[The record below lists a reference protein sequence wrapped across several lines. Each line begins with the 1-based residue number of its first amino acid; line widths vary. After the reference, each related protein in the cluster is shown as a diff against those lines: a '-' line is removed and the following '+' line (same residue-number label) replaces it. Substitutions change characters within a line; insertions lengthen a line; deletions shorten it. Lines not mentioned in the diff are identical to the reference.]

1 MTPKTMKNRDMHP
14 KRGQKHQKQGRA
26 SPQPGGKRQPAAAA
40 PRPPKNGIFIWGR
53 HAVAAALANSERR
66 VAAIYATAEAAAQLE
81 AVIKDLSPARQSELP
96 SIQITDRRR
105 LDGVNDSLISNDA
118 AGHDTAGVSGSG
130 GDKPVHQG
138 MVIAVWPLEAPRL
151 DDFLATIGDKPVR
164 ILMLD
169 QLSDPRNVGAIMRS
183 ARAFGVAAIITTQ
196 RHAPEE
202 SGSLARTA
210 TGALEDIP
218 LIRVV
223 NLSRAIEALQAAF
236 IPVAGLAGEGDMD
249 VAALA
254 NYDRLAII
262 MGAEGAGLRRLTR
275 DHCDYLVR
283 IPIAD
288 SAESLNVSNAA
299 AIALYAAGAPT
310 TN

>member
-1 MTPKTMKNRDMHP
+1 MKNRDMYP
-14 KRGQKHQKQGRA
+14 KRGQKHQKQGRS

-66 VAAIYATAEAAAQLE
+66 VAAIYATAEAATQLE